1 MAKRLILMILER
13 EVRIMKSKEALNEII
28 RYCSEE
34 IYDINEITYEN
45 PLQKECDLILQDLER
60 LEKLK
65 KIFSDLKSMFEIKIG
80 IDIGNEYFMEIKQL
94 DDRIAELIPIEDIEI
109 FKEVLECQKD

>member
-1 MAKRLILMILER
+1 MT
-13 EVRIMKSKEALNEII
+13 SKEWVKIEL
-28 RYCSEE
+28 S
-34 IYDINEITYEN
+34 YDCLTTADRVM
-45 PLQKECDLILQDLER
+45 LSKVLQDLDR
-60 LEKLK
+60 LEKLE

-109 FKEVLECQKD
+109 FKEVLCDE